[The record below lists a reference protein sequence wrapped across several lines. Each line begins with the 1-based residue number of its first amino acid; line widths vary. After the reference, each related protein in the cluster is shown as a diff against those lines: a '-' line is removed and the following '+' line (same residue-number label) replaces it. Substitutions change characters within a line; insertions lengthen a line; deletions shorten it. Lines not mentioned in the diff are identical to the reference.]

1 MKRIL
6 CTILTALLCLTMA
19 ACGSSDDHAGE
30 AKTPSGSSVMQGQ
43 NYQDVIETFE
53 EKGFTNIKTEKI
65 DDLVTGWLTEDGEVE
80 KVSVGGDEDYSPDK
94 WVPADVEVIIYYHTF
109 PADEEATSNED
120 APPVEN
126 EDDNKAETA
135 NKGKIVMPYSSADYC
150 GEDWTLE
157 ELTEH
162 LKELGFTNIVATP
175 CDPDDDNY
183 KINIRELY
191 IETGL
196 FSTDPWE
203 AGEEYKADAEIS
215 IYYNEFP
222 LLTVENCPDLV
233 TVLTS
238 KEMSYMSFANS
249 YDGRYVEFD
258 AYVTSHITY
267 DGGTSHIIDVTG
279 GNYDGTKDLEHY
291 DESYYDG
298 LIIRIGDRTWGN
310 SINES
315 VEPGDNVKVSGRIDA
330 SWCEYYK
337 TLYVETMSLE
347 RR

>member
-1 MKRIL
+1 MKRIICAFL
-6 CTILTALLCLTMA
+6 AVLLCLTMVS
-19 ACGSSDDHAGE
+19 CGSSDDHEGE
-30 AKTPSGSSVMQGQ
+30 AKTPSGSSVMQGR

-53 EKGFTNIKTEKI
+53 EKGFTNIKAERI
-65 DDLVTGWLTEDGEVE
+65 EDLVFGLLTEDGEVE
-80 KVSVGGDEDYSPDK
+80 KVSVGGDENYSPDK
-94 WVPADVEVIIYYHTF
+94 WVPADIEVIIYYHTF
-109 PADEEATSNED
+109 PTDEGSTSSETTSTDKTDADNEAEKVS
-120 APPVEN
+120 
-126 EDDNKAETA
+126 
-135 NKGKIVMPYSSADYC
+135 KGKIVMPYSSADYC
-150 GEDWTLE
+150 GEEWTLE

-162 LKELGFTNIVATP
+162 LTELGFTNIVARP

-203 AGEEYKADAEIS
+203 AGEEYNADAEIT

-238 KEMSYMSFANS
+238 KGMSYVSFADS

-258 AYVTSHITY
+258 AYVTNHITY
-267 DGGTSHIIDVTG
+267 DGGTSHIIEVTG
-279 GNYDGTKDLEHY
+279 GDYDGVSKIDPY
-291 DESYYDG
+291 DENCFDG
-298 LIIRIGDRTWGN
+298 LNIRIGEAWGS
-310 SINES
+310 SINKG
-315 VEPGDNVKVSGRIDA
+315 VEAGDHVRVSGRIDA
-330 SWCEYYK
+330 SQSEYFK
-337 TLYVETMSLE
+337 MLYVKTMSLE